1 MVRKLSKICLS
12 SVWKM
17 SGRCLVGAREGS
29 RMSVEIFGRHLL
41 MVCKMCPELF
51 PLRSENIRN
60 TEHFG
65 HNFLTLHFILKF

>member
-1 MVRKLSKICLS
+1 MVRKLSKICLEG
-12 SVWKM
+12 VCQV

-51 PLRSENIRN
+51 PFRSENI
-60 TEHFG
+60 
-65 HNFLTLHFILKF
+65 